1 MTRYYLKLNKFVTL
15 VTDAMSVNGTTF
27 LITISRIT
35 KFVTVEHVHTCKYK
49 QLSKYLKRV
58 VVIYYRSS
66 MLVQNFFIETYFGNT
81 IEKLMYNVI
90 INTST
95 AK

>member
-1 MTRYYLKLNKFVTL
+1 MTRYSLKLNKFITL
-15 VTDAMSVNGTTF
+15 VTDEMFVNGTPF

-35 KFVTVEHVHTCKYK
+35 KFVTVEHVPTCKYK
-49 QLSKYLKRV
+49 QLSKYFKRV
-58 VVIYYRSS
+58 VGIYYRSS
-66 MLVQNFFIETYFGNT
+66 MLVQTVFIETYFGNT